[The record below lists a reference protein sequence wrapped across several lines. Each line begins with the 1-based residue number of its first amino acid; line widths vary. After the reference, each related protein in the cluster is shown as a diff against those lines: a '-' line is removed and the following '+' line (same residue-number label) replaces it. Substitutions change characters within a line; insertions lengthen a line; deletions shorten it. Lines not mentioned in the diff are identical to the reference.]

1 MQAVKLT
8 ENGKAA
14 GIIQRKTVMQ
24 VVSYNI
30 QFGTGRDGQVDLARI
45 ADTVRGADLIALQ
58 EVERH
63 AKRTAMADQ
72 AAVLAGLL
80 DEYYWVYGPGMDLS
94 ADVMGPGGLPY
105 HRRRQFGNMLLSK
118 TPILTARNHLLP
130 KMGTLAQFS
139 LQRCAL
145 EGVIHSP
152 KGKALRAISV
162 HLSHLSDA
170 DREPQVARLLEIHHR
185 AYHEGPGWCGSEVK
199 EAFSEGLEAAPMP
212 REAIIMGDFNFTWRS
227 TLYSRIAGPLSD
239 AYGRMPYRDGL
250 VDTWVA
256 TGHREDEGCTCHS
269 GSIADGERID
279 YCFISSDLLGHLRK
293 AWIDNETVGSDH
305 QPIWT
310 ELDL

>member
-1 MQAVKLT
+1 
-8 ENGKAA
+8 
-14 GIIQRKTVMQ
+14 MQ

-30 QFGTGRDGQVDLARI
+30 QFGTGRDGQINLARI
-45 ADTVRGADLIALQ
+45 ADSVRGADLIALQ

-63 AKRTAMADQ
+63 AKRTAMVDQ
-72 AAVLAGLL
+72 AAALAGLL
-80 DEYYWVYGPGMDLS
+80 EEYYWVYGPGMDLS

-130 KMGTLAQFS
+130 KMGTLGPFS
-139 LQRCAL
+139 LQRSAL

-152 KGKALRAISV
+152 KGKALRVISV

-170 DREPQVARLLEIHHR
+170 DREPQVTRLLEIHHR

-199 EAFSEGLEAAPMP
+199 EAFSEGIDAAPMP
-212 REAIIMGDFNFTWRS
+212 REALITGDFNFTWRS
-227 TLYSRIAGPLSD
+227 ALYSRIAGPMSD

-250 VDTWVA
+250 IDAWVA

-279 YCFISSDLLGHLRK
+279 YCFVSSDLLGQLRQT
-293 AWIDNETVGSDH
+293 WIDNEAVGSDH

-310 ELDL
+310 DLDL